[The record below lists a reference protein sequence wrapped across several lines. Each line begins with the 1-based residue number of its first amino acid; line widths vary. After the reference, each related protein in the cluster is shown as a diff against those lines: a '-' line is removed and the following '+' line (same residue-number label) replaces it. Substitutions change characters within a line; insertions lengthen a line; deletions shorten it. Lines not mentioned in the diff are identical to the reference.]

1 MAKGRQSTQALKN
14 DPLMN
19 QYLNAQ
25 NWAQDRSRPI
35 LTYVTVGVVVLVLAI
50 VGWTLYSRRAN
61 NAAESMA
68 RAMAV
73 HEAQVSNPLPPNMAP
88 GTYAFTTEEEKDKK
102 AFEAFEKAA
111 QEYPSYNGDLA
122 RYLGATHQLNF
133 DASKAEATL
142 KQIAQ
147 GSSEISSQARLALA
161 QRYEATGKLDD
172 AIAEY
177 QKLKSAPGTVPPA
190 LVDTNIARV
199 YEAQGK
205 TKEAVDLYFAIANN
219 KDLRTTSLG
228 NSAVTR
234 LSVLAPE
241 KVDQLPPPEASNPMA
256 GLGGLGG
263 FPIGAR

>member
-1 MAKGRQSTQALKN
+1 
-14 DPLMN
+14 MN

-25 NWAQDRSRPI
+25 TWAKEQSRPI
-35 LTYVTVGVVVLVLAI
+35 LTYITVGVVVIVLAI
-50 VGWTLYSRRAN
+50 VGWLLYSRRAT
-61 NAAESMA
+61 NASESMA

-73 HEAQVSNPLPPNMAP
+73 HDAIVANPLPPNMSP

-102 AFEAFEKAA
+102 AYEALEKAA

-122 RYLGATHQLNF
+122 RYLGAIHQLTF
-133 DASKAEATL
+133 DGAKAEATL
-142 KQIAQ
+142 KQIA
-147 GSSEISSQARLALA
+147 GGNSEVSSQARLALA
-161 QRYEATGKLDD
+161 ERYEATGKLDD
-172 AIAEY
+172 AFAEY
-177 QKLKSAPGTVPPA
+177 QKLKSAPGTIPPA
-190 LVDTNIARV
+190 LIDSNIARV

-228 NSAVTR
+228 NTAVTR

-241 KVDQLPPPEASNPMA
+241 KVDQLPPPEPSSPMQ

-263 FPIGAR
+263 FPIR